1 MHTGRMSQTSIERL
15 RDYLVQ
21 LPPQAQALLMRE
33 FERAIERGEDAT
45 VANLVLEQLR
55 KVVRGSEEEEARP
68 RIDDPARLLFRPLEP
83 FLVESNVPV
92 RPGQVRRSSLLPV
105 WQWLNRD
112 GAPGQARE
120 FEAALARMR
129 ETATR
134 NDLEVVVRKFQR
146 AAADA
151 IVEITTP
158 APGGDKQRALAR
170 VGAPEVV
177 EDLLPI
183 GSVLQAREALDTFNG
198 RLPSYLRAFAE
209 SQITSVSASLNVPAL
224 QTPLVLPFVLTLI
237 MQRLT
242 APWQIIR
249 LAIRMAASDDEI
261 RVAATPYG
269 IAVSIALHDLS
280 CLAASLRMDIR
291 RGHFEN
297 VAEQLKILHDGVR
310 GLRTEL
316 DLRNDSIWGRQLAS
330 IRADISNTL
339 QSEIDS
345 VPGRVR
351 RILRQRPDKDI
362 PAGARVDAGEVDETA
377 ALIDFVAVCRTYA
390 SELAI
395 NEVTLR
401 TYSDLQQYV
410 EHSTEALVQSLRA
423 TGRKMPVLIL
433 SALGDVDDRI
443 TGLRAGGD
451 DYLTKPYHMSELLAR
466 IDALAR
472 RGEAGNAEAN
482 TKLKLSDLELD
493 RMTRRVTRN
502 GKKIEL
508 TAREFQLLEF
518 MMRHSGQ
525 VVTRTMLLEGVWD
538 YHFDPQTNVI
548 DVHISRLRQAIDKDF
563 DKPLLHTVRGAGYS
577 LREDE

>member
-1 MHTGRMSQTSIERL
+1 MSQTSIERL

-21 LPPQAQALLMRE
+21 LPPQSQALLMRE
-33 FERAIERGEDAT
+33 FERAIERGEDTT
-45 VANLVLEQLR
+45 VATFVLEQLR
-55 KVVRGSEEEEARP
+55 KVVRGTDEEARP

-83 FLVESNVPV
+83 FLVEGNVAV

-112 GAPGQARE
+112 GAPDQARE

-129 ETATR
+129 ETGTAS
-134 NDLEVVVRKFQR
+134 NLEVAVRKFQL

-151 IVEITTP
+151 IFRIAAPV
-158 APGGDKQRALAR
+158 PGGDKQRALAR
-170 VGAPEVV
+170 VGPPNVI

-198 RLPSYLRAFAE
+198 RLASYLRVFADA
-209 SQITSVSASLNVPAL
+209 QIASVSVALNVPSL
-224 QTPLVLPFVLTLI
+224 QTPQLLPFALSLI

-249 LAIRMAASDDEI
+249 LAIKMAASDDEI

-269 IAVSIALHDLS
+269 VAVTIALHDLT
-280 CLAASLRMDIR
+280 CLAASLRMDIK
-291 RGHFEN
+291 RGHFDN
-297 VAEQLKILHDGVR
+297 VAEQLKTLHDGVR

-316 DLRNDSIWGRQLAS
+316 DLRNDSAWGRQLAS
-330 IRADISNTL
+330 IRADISNGL

-351 RILRQRPDKDI
+351 RLLRQRGDKDI
-362 PAGARVDAGEVDETA
+362 PAGAKIDASEVDEAA

-410 EHSTEALVQSLRA
+410 EHSTEALVQSLRGGDA
-423 TGRKMPVLIL
+423 KARAYRQMQVAAAIRFCEVLFGHDYASLMSRAAENAVTGERKP
-433 SALGDVDDRI
+433 S
-443 TGLRAGGD
+443 RAG
-451 DYLTKPYHMSELLAR
+451 
-466 IDALAR
+466 
-472 RGEAGNAEAN
+472 
-482 TKLKLSDLELD
+482 
-493 RMTRRVTRN
+493 
-502 GKKIEL
+502 
-508 TAREFQLLEF
+508 
-518 MMRHSGQ
+518 
-525 VVTRTMLLEGVWD
+525 
-538 YHFDPQTNVI
+538 
-548 DVHISRLRQAIDKDF
+548 
-563 DKPLLHTVRGAGYS
+563 
-577 LREDE
+577 